1 MKDTSAARYAQGLF
15 DLALERQKT
24 DNWQKQMR
32 LVKKVFKQDE
42 SFKSFFMNYQ
52 ISKDDKKVVLRQAFG
67 ASIDK
72 EVLNFLCLLVDKHRL
87 KEIVMIAK
95 NFNTLCNEAKGI
107 KEGIVYSTF
116 ELKEED
122 VKRLENALSTKL
134 QAQVELE
141 NQIDDKLISGIKV
154 VIDDMVMDD
163 SMRYKIDTLKETLL
177 KDVR

>member
-15 DLALERQKT
+15 DLALERQKLT
-24 DNWQKQMR
+24 VWQKQMR
-32 LVKKVFKQDE
+32 LVKKVFRMDE
-42 SFKSFFMNYQ
+42 NFKSFFMNNQ
-52 ISKDDKKVVLRQAFG
+52 ISKADKKDVLRQAFG

-87 KEIVMIAK
+87 KEIMMIVK

-107 KEGIVYSTF
+107 KEGIVYSAY
-116 ELKEED
+116 ELSED
-122 VKRLENALSTKL
+122 DIQQLEKAVSAKL
-134 QAQVELE
+134 QDQVELE
-141 NQIDDKLISGIKV
+141 NQIDKNLISGLKV

-163 SMRYKIDTLKETLL
+163 SMRYKINALKETLL